1 MKRHGCSIIFVNEK
15 SQILLFLRDDLP
27 HIPYPN
33 TWDVPGGHV
42 EEGETAAQ
50 CIVREMKEEMGLD
63 LEGFDLFSVREF
75 TDRVEHT
82 FWKRT
87 VLNIDEI
94 SLQEGQGLKW
104 FTEQEAR
111 ATTLAYGFNEI
122 VADFYAEAP
131 FLKAR
136 EPSERRKRCQTCP
149 DRSAPCKH
157 F

>member
-1 MKRHGCSIIFVNEK
+1 MKRGGCSIIFVNDQR
-15 SQILLFLRDDLP
+15 QILLFLRDDLP

-50 CIVREMKEEMGLD
+50 CIVREMKEEMDLD
-63 LEGFDLFSVREF
+63 LEGFELFSVKEF
-75 TDRVEHT
+75 SDRVEYT

-87 VLNIDEI
+87 DLNIDEI
-94 SLQEGQGLKW
+94 SLQEGQYLKW
-104 FTEQEAR
+104 FTEQEAK
-111 ATTLAYGFNEI
+111 ATALAYGFNEI

-136 EPSERRKRCQTCP
+136 IPEI
-149 DRSAPCKH
+149 
-157 F
+157 